1 MITQFRIGLRLGRFE
16 FVAAVIAVAVLTVSA
31 LVVRARLDAVGVSA
45 ACWDAWFGPMNGAG
59 GTCTPVGPDSP
70 ARAFLE
76 INEYEAGK
84 VMAAMALLPLAVG
97 LFLGVG
103 LVAREIE
110 GGTAPTVWA
119 LARSRSRWLAGRLL
133 APLAIVVLLLA
144 ALAISSD
151 VLWAGREPWSPALRF
166 GDAGLHGPVI
176 VAKGAATLGLAMLAG
191 AVIGRILPAVIV
203 AAALALT
210 LYLGGQVALDR
221 WLQDEAPRHVAVM
234 DLDPDQSVDP
244 TMAAFPGG
252 TYFSEWWQTADG
264 RLLDDQAAQ
273 ALVPAGEDPWTW
285 LYANETRVMTGVPGM
300 VYPEWARLE
309 TAGFGA
315 VAIGAIAA
323 TFLVVLRRRPL

>member
-16 FVAAVIAVAVLTVSA
+16 LVAAVIAVAVLTVSA
-31 LVVRARLDAVGVSA
+31 LVVRARLDAVGVTP
-45 ACWDAWFGPMNGAG
+45 ACWDAWFGLLNGEG
-59 GTCTPVGPDSP
+59 GICTPLGPDSP
-70 ARAFLE
+70 AKAFLE

-133 APLAIVVLLLA
+133 APLTIVVLLLS
-144 ALAISSD
+144 ALAISSE
-151 VLWAGREPWSPALRF
+151 VLWAGREPWSAALRF

-176 VAKGAATLGLAMLAG
+176 VAKGAAALGLAMLAG

-203 AAALALT
+203 AAALAFT
-210 LYLGGQVALDR
+210 LYLGGQMALGL
-221 WLQDEAPRHVAVM
+221 WFQDEAPRHVVVI
-234 DLDPDQSVDP
+234 DPDQSGDQSLEP
-244 TMAAFPGG
+244 PGG
-252 TYFSEWWQTADG
+252 TFFSEWWQAADG
-264 RLLDDQAAQ
+264 RLLSDEAAQ

-285 LYANETRVMTGVPGM
+285 LYANLTRVMTGVPGTL
-300 VYPEWARLE
+300 YPEWARLE
-309 TAGFGA
+309 TTGFGA
-315 VAIGAIAA
+315 LALGAIAA
-323 TFLVVLRRRPL
+323 TFLVVRRRRPL

>member
-16 FVAAVIAVAVLTVSA
+16 LVAAVIAVAVLTVSA
-31 LVVRARLDAVGVSA
+31 LVVRARLDAIGVTP
-45 ACWDAWFGPMNGAG
+45 ACWDAWFGVLNLEG
-59 GTCTPVGPDSP
+59 GICTPLGPDSP
-70 ARAFLE
+70 AKAFLE

-133 APLAIVVLLLA
+133 APLTIVVLLLS
-144 ALAISSD
+144 ALAISSE
-151 VLWAGREPWSPALRF
+151 VLWAGREPWSAALRF

-176 VAKGAATLGLAMLAG
+176 VAKGAAALGLAMLAG

-203 AAALALT
+203 AAALAFT
-210 LYLGGQVALDR
+210 LFLGGQVALDM
-221 WLQDEAPRHVAVM
+221 WLRDEAPRHVVVIA
-234 DLDPDQSVDP
+234 PDQSGDP
-244 TMAAFPGG
+244 TTTAFPGG

-264 RLLDDQAAQ
+264 RLLSDDEAQ

-285 LYANETRVMTGVPGM
+285 LYAHQTRVMTGVPGTL
-300 VYPEWARLE
+300 YPEWARLE
-309 TAGFGA
+309 TIGFGG